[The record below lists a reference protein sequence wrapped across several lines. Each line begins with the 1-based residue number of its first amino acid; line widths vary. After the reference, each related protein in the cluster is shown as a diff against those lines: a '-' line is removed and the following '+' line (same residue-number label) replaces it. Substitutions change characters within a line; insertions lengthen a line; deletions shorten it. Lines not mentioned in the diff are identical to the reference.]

1 MFSHSFM
8 ITAFWAAFVVSVM
21 IPLMGTVIVL
31 RRMSNIGEAL
41 SHTSLA
47 GVALGLILGWNPT
60 VTSILV
66 CVLAS
71 IIIELIRRFFPKYA
85 EISVNIILAAGIGL
99 AAVLSGFTGNSSN
112 FNAYLFGSVVAVSD
126 TELLVITILGIVVV
140 LFSVFFYRA
149 IFSITFDEE
158 NAHLLHLPINGLNF
172 AFAILTA
179 IVVAVASKT
188 VGALIVTSLI
198 VLPVAAAMMVSK
210 SYKSSMILSVLFAV
224 AFSMGGLTLSYYMD
238 LKPGGTMALLG
249 VITVLVL
256 LPFSRRK
263 SR

>member
-1 MFSHSFM
+1 MLSHSFM
-8 ITAFWAAFVVSVM
+8 VTAFIAAFIVSVM
-21 IPLMGTVIVL
+21 IPLLGTVIVL

-47 GVALGLILGWNPT
+47 GVALGLVVGWDPT
-60 VTSILV
+60 VSSIFV
-66 CVLAS
+66 CIIAS
-71 IIIELIRRFFPKYA
+71 VIMELIRRFYPKYA

-126 TELLVITILGIVVV
+126 SELFIIGILGVIVV
-140 LFSVFFYRA
+140 LFSIFSYRA
-149 IFSITFDEE
+149 LFSITFDEE
-158 NAHLLHLPINGLNF
+158 NARLLHLPLNALNF
-172 AFAILTA
+172 AFVILTA
-179 IVVAVASKT
+179 IVVAVASRT

-198 VLPVAAAMMVSK
+198 VLPVACAMIVSK
-210 SYKSSMILSVLFAV
+210 SYKSSMIWAVLFAV
-224 AFSMGGLTLSYYMD
+224 AFSMGGLTLSYYMN

-249 VITVLVL
+249 VITVLIL